1 MKRLPEI
8 EFLKGYSIFSIV
20 LFHLLF
26 IFGKNMPEIFFK
38 AISFGGTGVHV
49 FILCSGFGLGLSQLK
64 NKSSYLDF
72 LNKRFSK
79 IYFPYITIIAISFFI
94 PYMYLDNDRFMAL
107 LSHLFL
113 FKMFSPHFMSSFGMQ
128 FWFISMIIQFYLL
141 FPVLF
146 TLFNKFKDSTALIST
161 IIISLAW
168 AAFITI
174 IGKEDSRVWNSFFL
188 QYLWEF
194 VLGMILARRYLTTKS
209 LPMPSIKVLIL
220 MSFVGLILYAVLGVK
235 GGVFKLFN
243 DIPALMGYL
252 SLALLIYNMRI
263 KVINEYFIYTSK
275 ISYEWY
281 LTHIL
286 VFATIH
292 FFFIGKYPIYIIAI
306 FALTISYFFSVFY
319 HYLFNMKTSG
329 RRKVIN

>member
-1 MKRLPEI
+1 MKKLSEI

-26 IFGKNMPEIFFK
+26 IFGKNMPEVFFK

-64 NKSSYLDF
+64 NKAAYLDF

-79 IYFPYITIIAISFFI
+79 IYFPYITIIIISFLI
-94 PYMYLDNDRFMAL
+94 PYMYSDNDRFMAL

-113 FKMFSPHFMSSFGMQ
+113 FKMFSPHFMNSFGMQ

-141 FPVLF
+141 FPLLF
-146 TLFNKFKDSTALIST
+146 SIFNKLKDGPVLVAT
-161 IIISLAW
+161 IIVSLAW

-194 VLGMILARRYLTTKS
+194 VLGMILARRYFTLKS
-209 LPMPSIKVLIL
+209 LTIPPRKVLAL
-220 MSFVGLILYAVLGVK
+220 LSFVCLVLYAILGIK

-243 DIPALMGYL
+243 DIPALIGYL
-252 SLALLIYNMRI
+252 SLALLIYSMKI
-263 KVINEYFIYTSK
+263 KFINEYFIYTSK

-286 VFATIH
+286 IFTSIY
-292 FFFIGKYPIYIIAI
+292 FFFIHKYPIYIIAT
-306 FALTISYFFSVFY
+306 FALIISYFLSIMY
-319 HYLFNMKTSG
+319 HYVFNMKTY
-329 RRKVIN
+329 RKKEKLN